1 MIVKETIDDIEFDAL
16 LNGLN
21 EEKESDTYVK
31 KIVSKIDNDVAVGDG
46 AYKKIGA
53 VKGESLSPDVS
64 QWRKE
69 HDKLAGEASKI
80 RKALVGGMAD
90 KDKIAAALKDLRGK
104 VSRIKALRK
113 QVNKNIGKA
122 AAKPEAQKISR
133 SRASIAQKEASAKA
147 SKKTETA
154 EKRAEWVGKVK
165 NELKGQLATFGAVKR
180 GR

>member
-1 MIVKETIDDIEFDAL
+1 MVVKETIDDIEFDAL

-31 KIVSKIDNDVAVGDG
+31 KIVSKIDNGVAMDG
-46 AYKKIGA
+46 GSYKKIGA

-80 RKALVGGMAD
+80 RKALVGGMGD
-90 KDKIAAALKDLRGK
+90 KDKIAASLKELRGK
-104 VSRIKALRK
+104 ISRIKGLRK

-133 SRASIAQKEASAKA
+133 SRKSVAQKEASAKA
-147 SKKTETA
+147 SKKAETT
-154 EKRAEWVGKVK
+154 EKRKAWVGKVK
-165 NELKGQLATFGAVKR
+165 GELKNQLASFGSK
-180 GR
+180 